1 MKKRLATILLGS
13 LFLILSVSTFAQY
26 NDSYKC
32 YPANWWAGM
41 KMNKIQLMLHGDAIG
56 NADSYIINYPGI
68 TVTKITKAE
77 KEDYAFVDITIA
89 PNTKPGIVK
98 IIPKNFHA
106 TDYVQFEIKPRRKNS
121 GKDYAQGVTSK
132 DLIYLIMPDRFSNG
146 DESNDK
152 FADMNDDKADR
163 NNPFLRHGGDLKGIE
178 NHLDYFNELGVTALW
193 LTPVIENDMHLTD
206 EGGVKRS
213 TYHGYAFTDHYT
225 IDKRF
230 GGNEGYKKMIDAAH
244 KKGLKIIQDA
254 VYNHVGDDHFFI
266 KNMPMQNWVHQW
278 PQYTNSS
285 YKEQPLV
292 DPYAS
297 GIDKK
302 ISVDGW
308 FTPFMPDLNQS
319 NPFVAAFLIQHAIW
333 TVEEF
338 GIDGWRVD
346 TYFYSDKFFLNRIN
360 DALLKEFP
368 SITVVGENSMPNV
381 VNSAYFSQNTIAFPF
396 KHNLMGTLD
405 FPLCYAMLDGLKQNY
420 GWNDGVM
427 KVYNMLATDGVY
439 KDPMRNGIF
448 LDNHDFD
455 RYYSVI
461 GEDINKYKMGITWLL
476 TLRGIPQLYYG
487 TEILMKNF
495 KDPSD
500 AEVRRDFPGGWAA
513 DATNKFIAAN
523 RTLQEN
529 EAFDY
534 VKALANFRKKSPA
547 IKTGKLMQYVPQD
560 GVYVYFRYDNNQTIM
575 VVSNTAKDEKKISI
589 ERFAE
594 RTKGFTRFKNII
606 TKTEGELKD
615 FNLGTYQTAVYEL
628 LK

>member
-1 MKKRLATILLGS
+1 
-13 LFLILSVSTFAQY
+13 
-26 NDSYKC
+26 
-32 YPANWWAGM
+32 
-41 KMNKIQLMLHGDAIG
+41 
-56 NADSYIINYPGI
+56 
-68 TVTKITKAE
+68 
-77 KEDYAFVDITIA
+77 
-89 PNTKPGIVK
+89 
-98 IIPKNFHA
+98 
-106 TDYVQFEIKPRRKNS
+106 
-121 GKDYAQGVTSK
+121 
-132 DLIYLIMPDRFSNG
+132 
-146 DESNDK
+146 
-152 FADMNDDKADR
+152 
-163 NNPFLRHGGDLKGIE
+163 
-178 NHLDYFNELGVTALW
+178 
-193 LTPVIENDMHLTD
+193 
-206 EGGVKRS
+206 
-213 TYHGYAFTDHYT
+213 
-225 IDKRF
+225 
-230 GGNEGYKKMIDAAH
+230 
-244 KKGLKIIQDA
+244 
-254 VYNHVGDDHFFI
+254 
-266 KNMPMQNWVHQW
+266 MQNWVHQW

-285 YKEQPLV
+285 YKDQPLV

-297 GIDKK
+297 EIDKK

-319 NPFVAAFLIQHAIW
+319 NPFVADFLIQHAIW

-346 TYFYSDKFFLNRIN
+346 TYFYSDKIFLNRIN
-360 DALLKEFP
+360 DALVKEFP
-368 SITVVGENSMPNV
+368 AITVVGENSMPNV
-381 VNSAYFSQNTIAFPF
+381 VNSAYFSQNTVAFPF

-606 TKTEGELKD
+606 TKAEGELKD